1 MLEKNKEVG
10 KLLKEKRKEL
20 GYSLEDVQ
28 MILKKDFNIELDSS
42 NISRYENGTVKNMN
56 AAYLRALCKAN
67 KINYIPIF
75 KDLGYIDPDDERLD
89 HLNKREIAQ
98 YEKVINAATLLFND
112 ENASDEDKQ
121 KVMMAINEMF
131 FRSKEIN
138 KEKYA
143 HKSDKKEEK
152 K

>member
-1 MLEKNKEVG
+1 MEKLSIVLKKLRESRNITIIKLAELSGVGNGTIGDIERGKSNGSKKSLEKISNAL
-10 KLLKEKRKEL
+10 KLTAKEKDEL
-20 GYSLEDVQ
+20 YSAYLGRNVDSSLDNRVLQ
-28 MILKKDFNIELDSS
+28 LSKKDLS
-42 NISRYENGTVKNMN
+42 K
-56 AAYLRALCKAN
+56 
-67 KINYIPIF
+67 
-75 KDLGYIDPDDERLD
+75 
-89 HLNKREIAQ
+89 
-98 YEKVINAATLLFND
+98 YEKVINEASLFFND
-112 ENASDEDKQ
+112 ENSSDEDKQ

>member
-1 MLEKNKEVG
+1 MEKLSIVLKKLRESRNITIIKLAELSGVGNGTIGDIERGKSNGSKKSLEKISNAL
-10 KLLKEKRKEL
+10 KLTAKEKDEL
-20 GYSLEDVQ
+20 YSAYLGRNVDSSLDNRVLQ
-28 MILKKDFNIELDSS
+28 LSKKDLS
-42 NISRYENGTVKNMN
+42 K
-56 AAYLRALCKAN
+56 
-67 KINYIPIF
+67 
-75 KDLGYIDPDDERLD
+75 
-89 HLNKREIAQ
+89 
-98 YEKVINAATLLFND
+98 YEKVINEASLFFND
-112 ENASDEDKQ
+112 EDSSDEDKQ